1 MLQVN
6 LLGSFNMM
14 RLAVPAMLRSPPRSA
29 RAESDSRGVI
39 VFTAS
44 IAAFDGQ
51 VGQVAYAASK
61 GGVAAMTLPAAR
73 DLARDRIRVITVAPG
88 VFDTPMLRG
97 LPDEARISLEATV
110 PHPARLGLPT
120 EYAALVH
127 HIVANDYLNGEVI
140 RLDGALRM
148 GPR

>member
-1 MLQVN
+1 M
-6 LLGSFNMM
+6 
-14 RLAVPAMLRSPPRSA
+14 
-29 RAESDSRGVI
+29 
-39 VFTAS
+39 
-44 IAAFDGQ
+44 
-51 VGQVAYAASK
+51 
-61 GGVAAMTLPAAR
+61 
-73 DLARDRIRVITVAPG
+73 TVAPG

-110 PHPARLGLPT
+110 PHPARLGLPA